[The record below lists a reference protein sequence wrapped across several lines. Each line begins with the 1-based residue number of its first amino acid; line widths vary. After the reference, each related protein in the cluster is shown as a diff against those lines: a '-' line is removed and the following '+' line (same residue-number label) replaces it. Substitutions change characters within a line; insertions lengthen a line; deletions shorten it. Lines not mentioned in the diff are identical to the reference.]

1 MIILLSSRKPMTHL
15 NIRKSIH
22 PQHIVQFL
30 VQRNQ
35 ERDVHVLEKQQAKVI
50 KIKRSRVTQRPFR
63 KRMN

>member
-1 MIILLSSRKPMTHL
+1 MTHL